1 MGVQILD
8 CTLRDGG
15 YVNNWEFGR
24 HAIASILDKLEAGGV
39 EIVECGFLTSRP
51 RDEDCSLYG
60 GPEAILPLLPQRE
73 PRAMFVAMIAMGEKE
88 LSPQQLPPCR
98 PGGISGVRLT
108 FRREDAERAF
118 CWAAAILDKGYQV
131 FFQPVG
137 TAFYSDMELLR
148 LVERVNRLR
157 PFAFYMVDTLG
168 SMYPGQVTRQF
179 HLIHE
184 NMDPAIRLGFH
195 GHNNLQLAFSNAQV
209 LLGIQAKRQL
219 ILDSSVYGM
228 GRGAGNLP
236 TELIT
241 RYINQNIQS
250 RYNVGMVMDIY
261 DEYIAPLRREYQWGY
276 SMAYHLAASHA
287 CHPNYAAYLINKQTL
302 TMQDMES
309 ILRAIPQGQRVE
321 FDKALVRRL
330 YARHQ
335 SRQIDDTR
343 AVIPNGKYISSPV
356 TIRLNS
362 TAFDGVGTFLL
373 PITIERVTPDL
384 PVSPTLGTAY
394 LRINGTYTTNPF
406 RPIDRSGWS
415 VEAFS
420 TEEPE
425 AQTGYDDNGKAFSAI
440 DDAPCTYWGTQWRNA
455 KPGPPHWITIDMGKS
470 EELHGFTIRGRADP
484 FTSDTPKASGNPRIF
499 NVDVSDDNASWTR
512 VGTFTVENRI
522 ENEVYLD
529 HKATARYFRI
539 TVTATQA
546 DMYQTCIADIKA
558 F

>member
-1 MGVQILD
+1 MQ
-8 CTLRDGG
+8 
-15 YVNNWEFGR
+15 
-24 HAIASILDKLEAGGV
+24 A
-39 EIVECGFLTSRP
+39 
-51 RDEDCSLYG
+51 
-60 GPEAILPLLPQRE
+60 
-73 PRAMFVAMIAMGEKE
+73 
-88 LSPQQLPPCR
+88 
-98 PGGISGVRLT
+98 GGISGVRLT

-118 CWAAAILDKGYQV
+118 SWAAAILDKGYQV

-302 TMQDMES
+302 SMQDRES
-309 ILRAIPQGQRVE
+309 ILRAIPQDQRVE

-335 SRQIDDTR
+335 SRHIDDTR
-343 AVIPNGKYISSPV
+343 AVEELAGLMAGRK
-356 TIRLNS
+356 
-362 TAFDGVGTFLL
+362 LL
-373 PITIERVTPDL
+373 VLAPGE
-384 PVSPTLGTAY
+384 S
-394 LRINGTYTTNPF
+394 LRT
-406 RPIDRSGWS
+406 R
-415 VEAFS
+415 
-420 TEEPE
+420 E
-425 AQTGYDDNGKAFSAI
+425 AQVLGFIQREHPLVLAVNFADPQVPGGGVLRQQPQAPGHRRGPAAGAARGAAGVHLQPGGPGGPGLPAGGLRPLPEQRPHGGGQRRADAFKAAGPVPAPAGGAGGVRRLFGTGLLQPGGHLGPQRRRRLG
-440 DDAPCTYWGTQWRNA
+440 APA
-455 KPGPPHWITIDMGKS
+455 PHWG
-470 EELHGFTIRGRADP
+470 A
-484 FTSDTPKASGNPRIF
+484 
-499 NVDVSDDNASWTR
+499 
-512 VGTFTVENRI
+512 
-522 ENEVYLD
+522 
-529 HKATARYFRI
+529 
-539 TVTATQA
+539 
-546 DMYQTCIADIKA
+546 A
-558 F
+558 FPAALGAHLPDALGL

>member
-343 AVIPNGKYISSPV
+343 AVVEKASTPAVLGGFSS
-356 TIRLNS
+356 
-362 TAFDGVGTFLL
+362 LL
-373 PITIERVTPDL
+373 QAVEGNFETNL
-384 PVSPTLGTAY
+384 PQDQVLALASAMG
-394 LRINGTYTTNPF
+394 GDWQVETYTA
-406 RPIDRSGWS
+406 SGYSAYRETYSMPGQELYVILPDQAS
-415 VEAFS
+415 VEQAAALL
-420 TEEPE
+420 EETL
-425 AQTGYDDNGKAFSAI
+425 AA
-440 DDAPCTYWGTQWRNA
+440 
-455 KPGPPHWITIDMGKS
+455 
-470 EELHGFTIRGRADP
+470 
-484 FTSDTPKASGNPRIF
+484 
-499 NVDVSDDNASWTR
+499 
-512 VGTFTVENRI
+512 
-522 ENEVYLD
+522 
-529 HKATARYFRI
+529 
-539 TVTATQA
+539 
-546 DMYQTCIADIKA
+546 
-558 F
+558 

>member
-88 LSPQQLPPCR
+88 LSPQQLPPCS

-261 DEYIAPLRREYQWGY
+261 DEYIAPLRREYQWGQPR
-276 SMAYHLAASHA
+276 L
-287 CHPNYAAYLINKQTL
+287 P
-302 TMQDMES
+302 
-309 ILRAIPQGQRVE
+309 PQ
-321 FDKALVRRL
+321 LRRL
-330 YARHQ
+330 PHQ
-335 SRQIDDTR
+335 Q
-343 AVIPNGKYISSPV
+343 A
-356 TIRLNS
+356 
-362 TAFDGVGTFLL
+362 
-373 PITIERVTPDL
+373 DL
-384 PVSPTLGTAY
+384 DHAGHGEHPAGHP
-394 LRINGTYTTNPF
+394 
-406 RPIDRSGWS
+406 
-415 VEAFS
+415 
-420 TEEPE
+420 
-425 AQTGYDDNGKAFSAI
+425 
-440 DDAPCTYWGTQWRNA
+440 
-455 KPGPPHWITIDMGKS
+455 PGPAG
-470 EELHGFTIRGRADP
+470 G
-484 FTSDTPKASGNPRIF
+484 
-499 NVDVSDDNASWTR
+499 V
-512 VGTFTVENRI
+512 
-522 ENEVYLD
+522 
-529 HKATARYFRI
+529 
-539 TVTATQA
+539 
-546 DMYQTCIADIKA
+546 
-558 F
+558 

>member
-118 CWAAAILDKGYQV
+118 SWAAAILDKGYQV

-261 DEYIAPLRREYQWGY
+261 DEYIAPCAGSTSGATPWPTTWRP
-276 SMAYHLAASHA
+276 ATP

-343 AVIPNGKYISSPV
+343 AV
-356 TIRLNS
+356 
-362 TAFDGVGTFLL
+362 
-373 PITIERVTPDL
+373 
-384 PVSPTLGTAY
+384 
-394 LRINGTYTTNPF
+394 
-406 RPIDRSGWS
+406 
-415 VEAFS
+415 
-420 TEEPE
+420 
-425 AQTGYDDNGKAFSAI
+425 
-440 DDAPCTYWGTQWRNA
+440 
-455 KPGPPHWITIDMGKS
+455 
-470 EELHGFTIRGRADP
+470 EELAGLWRGGSCWCWPRGRACAP
-484 FTSDTPKASGNPRIF
+484 GRPRCWASSSGSIPWCWR
-499 NVDVSDDNASWTR
+499 
-512 VGTFTVENRI
+512 
-522 ENEVYLD
+522 
-529 HKATARYFRI
+529 
-539 TVTATQA
+539 
-546 DMYQTCIADIKA
+546 
-558 F
+558 

>member
-241 RYINQNIQS
+241 RYINQNIQ
-250 RYNVGMVMDIY
+250 D
-261 DEYIAPLRREYQWGY
+261 
-276 SMAYHLAASHA
+276 
-287 CHPNYAAYLINKQTL
+287 
-302 TMQDMES
+302 
-309 ILRAIPQGQRVE
+309 
-321 FDKALVRRL
+321 
-330 YARHQ
+330 
-335 SRQIDDTR
+335 
-343 AVIPNGKYISSPV
+343 
-356 TIRLNS
+356 
-362 TAFDGVGTFLL
+362 
-373 PITIERVTPDL
+373 
-384 PVSPTLGTAY
+384 
-394 LRINGTYTTNPF
+394 
-406 RPIDRSGWS
+406 
-415 VEAFS
+415 
-420 TEEPE
+420 
-425 AQTGYDDNGKAFSAI
+425 
-440 DDAPCTYWGTQWRNA
+440 
-455 KPGPPHWITIDMGKS
+455 
-470 EELHGFTIRGRADP
+470 
-484 FTSDTPKASGNPRIF
+484 
-499 NVDVSDDNASWTR
+499 
-512 VGTFTVENRI
+512 
-522 ENEVYLD
+522 
-529 HKATARYFRI
+529 
-539 TVTATQA
+539 
-546 DMYQTCIADIKA
+546 
-558 F
+558 